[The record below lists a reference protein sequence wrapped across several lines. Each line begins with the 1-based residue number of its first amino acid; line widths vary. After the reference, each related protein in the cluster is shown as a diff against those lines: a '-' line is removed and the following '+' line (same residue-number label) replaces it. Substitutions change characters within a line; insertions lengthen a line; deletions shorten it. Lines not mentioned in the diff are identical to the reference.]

1 MKKKMVALCA
11 SALTFC
17 SSMTVLTPAIAN
29 AEECKG
35 VTERKEV
42 AKDFDNTMRWYESK
56 MNSCDTK
63 KTLDALDAA
72 GGASIVGDF
81 IGRAYPPLGVAS
93 GYIGLW
99 AWENQHAF
107 KDCAAAGTG
116 VVFKEVN
123 GAVAECHPQ

>member
-42 AKDFDNTMRWYESK
+42 AKDFDNTMRSVSY
-56 MNSCDTK
+56 THL
-63 KTLDALDAA
+63 TLPTSDL
-72 GGASIVGDF
+72 V
-81 IGRAYPPLGVAS
+81 
-93 GYIGLW
+93 
-99 AWENQHAF
+99 
-107 KDCAAAGTG
+107 
-116 VVFKEVN
+116 
-123 GAVAECHPQ
+123 

>member
-63 KTLDALDAA
+63 KTLDAWTLPEE
-72 GGASIVGDF
+72 
-81 IGRAYPPLGVAS
+81 RPLLAISSVER
-93 GYIGLW
+93 IPLL
-99 AWENQHAF
+99 E
-107 KDCAAAGTG
+107 
-116 VVFKEVN
+116 
-123 GAVAECHPQ
+123 